1 MAIGNTARATT
12 RNRAPAR
19 SAERQPGFSRM
30 RLLGNMVPAGVT
42 AALLAASRPVRLSPQ
57 LAAIAT
63 VSALVQRKPSI
74 IIAEKIATVQ
84 RVTPQHDFRTLSSMI
99 RNVLN
104 PRNQVA
110 IIPPDRKLGR

>member
-1 MAIGNTARATT
+1 
-12 RNRAPAR
+12 
-19 SAERQPGFSRM
+19 
-30 RLLGNMVPAGVT
+30 MVPAGVT

-74 IIAEKIATVQ
+74 IIAENIATVQ